1 MCGTRDKDIPWR
13 VCLLVAPAVLASIE
27 FFHPSGFMADAGMDR
42 HLAHAGHREAR
53 FGALDYL
60 GPACL
65 FAMHMIQT

>member
-1 MCGTRDKDIPWR
+1 
-13 VCLLVAPAVLASIE
+13 
-27 FFHPSGFMADAGMDR
+27 MADAGMDC

-65 FAMHMIQT
+65 FAMHMIQTSAVGDRTVACGG